1 MWYFKKTKTKI
12 QTKTT
17 LPKYFY
23 GLSIF
28 LILSLSPLNERVQA
42 DSFFKNCSSF
52 FSKKTT
58 KIIPNIFLLG
68 SVGGGFY
75 LTSKVTDVIPPQYSY
90 LSSIVTFAS
99 GMAVVAIGAPIFR
112 KIMPIVDQKA
122 FKISLLPQN
131 PIQTPSQS
139 LSEIWGS
146 LNAHFDVNSQI
157 AINQL
162 TKLQDFI
169 SATSTRILAHPLAN
183 RQEYATKQFI
193 WLATI
198 WHQLFYYISP
208 NDTTSIYSLSTML
221 DSESG
226 IDFSLLKQHC
236 LKYLSYI
243 HPDQIPYYTLLLSN
257 WFDPLIEQ
265 QTNHLSDVSTN
276 STHVDFDNFYTPP
289 F

>member
-1 MWYFKKTKTKI
+1 MTYFIKTKTR
-12 QTKTT
+12 
-17 LPKYFY
+17 LPKFFY
-23 GLSIF
+23 GLCII
-28 LILSLSPLNERVQA
+28 LVLSLSSLNQTATA

-52 FSKKTT
+52 FSKKTA

-75 LTSKVTDVIPPQYSY
+75 LTSKITDVIPEEYSY

-122 FKISLLPQN
+122 FKISLLPPN
-131 PIQTPSQS
+131 PTETPSQS

-162 TKLQDFI
+162 TKVQDLI
-169 SATSTRILAHPLAN
+169 SATITRILVHPAAN

-193 WLATI
+193 WLSTI

-221 DSESG
+221 DCESG

-243 HPDQIPYYTLLLSN
+243 HPDQTSYYNLLLSN
-257 WFDPLIEQ
+257 WFDPLIEKQ
-265 QTNHLSDVSTN
+265 LSPISSSDSNSTN
-276 STHVDFDNFYTPP
+276 IDLNNFYTPP